1 MLESEMAMKL
11 RWYSWQLAQVIK
23 GKLNPKKTNI
33 QSAVLSHATDDD
45 EFWSNEMVRIEKLN
59 RL

>member
-1 MLESEMAMKL
+1 MALKL

-45 EFWSNEMVRIEKLN
+45 EFWSNEMVWIEKLN